1 MVLCAE
7 VNMSAVRV
15 KRGCEGN
22 AVVTWCHD
30 MAKSPDI
37 ESVRETHGTTL
48 FYPIPRSVAPELRL
62 LCAK

>member
-1 MVLCAE
+1 
-7 VNMSAVRV
+7 MSAVRV
-15 KRGCEGN
+15 KRGCAGN

-48 FYPIPRSVAPELRL
+48 FSPVLRSVASNSGL
-62 LCAK
+62 LGVR